1 MTDKDLALAYKHSA
15 MNRVEVQRSASCG
28 CFHCLSTF
36 EPSAIKHWID
46 TGQTAVCPTC
56 GMDSV
61 VGSASGFEIHLD
73 FLATMKG
80 RWFKESMTA

>member
-15 MNRVEVQRSASCG
+15 MNRVDVLRSASCA

-36 EPSAIKHWID
+36 APSAIKHWID
-46 TGQTAVCPTC
+46 TGQTAVCPSC

-61 VGSASGFEIHLD
+61 LGSASGFELD
-73 FLATMKG
+73 TGFLATMKG
-80 RWFKESMTA
+80 RWFAESKTA